1 MTTRLSMPFWMTA
14 DDTLGKRLTRLI
26 LIRLGA
32 VLLLFGAVLAM
43 DQLLQWKGQLV
54 SRLNILVIITLITC
68 GLTCLYTLLLHVWSA
83 HRAQAYLQIAGDI
96 VMITWLVALTGI
108 IESPFTALYLIVIFM
123 ASSLFSRRGTLVMTA
138 FTCACY
144 GLMNYAAYRRWW
156 PFDEGGLASAIPAHA
171 LGSAVGFNFF
181 AFLAV
186 AFLGSQLHERLS
198 RTDEHLAQANRNL
211 NDLRA
216 FSERVIASISSG
228 LVTTDLKHYI
238 ISFNRAA
245 EEITGYKASEVLGQH
260 LSQLIPNISDFLDCS
275 LEALQSG
282 HHLSR
287 LNVECRT
294 GDGRMIEIGISISP
308 LTTTSGEITG
318 FVLPFQ
324 DLTEVLELE
333 REVRR
338 HDRLAA
344 LGRVAAAIAHEIRNP
359 LASMRGA
366 VQVLGSEIALSEE
379 QQQLMSIVLRESD
392 RLDRIIT
399 DFLMYARPRRPEM
412 ERVDLNDLLEET
424 LTLLRFSTEL
434 SSERHQ
440 LIAHPAAEAA
450 LVEADAGQIRQVF
463 WNLSRNA
470 ITAMPDGGTLTI
482 SIARSSAPSD
492 GHAEQIEVTFSDT
505 GIGMNEEQVERVFEP
520 FSSFSSGGTGL
531 GMSIVY
537 QIVNE
542 HQGRISIRS
551 APGQGTAIT
560 LRMAALK
567 QSMAIQAA
575 A

>member
-1 MTTRLSMPFWMTA
+1 MNHRLAMPFWMTA
-14 DDTLGKRLTRLI
+14 DDTLRKRLTRLI

-32 VLLLFGAVLAM
+32 VLLLLGTVFAM
-43 DQLLQWKGQLV
+43 DQLLPSRGQLV
-54 SRLNILVIITLITC
+54 SRLSTIVIITLITC
-68 GLTCLYTLLLHVWSA
+68 GLTCLYTLLLHFWSA
-83 HRAQAYLQIAGDI
+83 HRIQAYIQIAGDI
-96 VMITWLVALTGI
+96 LLITWLVSLTGI
-108 IESPFTALYLIVIFM
+108 IESPFTALYLIVIFI
-123 ASSLFSRRGTLVMTA
+123 ASSLFTRRGTFVMTA
-138 FTCACY
+138 FACVCY
-144 GLMNYAAYRRWW
+144 GLMDYAAYSRWG
-156 PFDEGGLASAIPAHA
+156 PFSVGSVAGSIPAHA

-211 NDLRA
+211 SDLRA

-245 EEITGYKASEVLGQH
+245 EEITGYRAKEVLGQH
-260 LSQLIPNISDFLDCS
+260 LSLLIPNISDLLDCS
-275 LEALQSG
+275 LEVSQSG

-287 LNVECRT
+287 LNVECRHK
-294 GDGRMIEIGISISP
+294 DGRLIEVGMSISP
-308 LTTTSGEITG
+308 LTTTTGEITG

-366 VQVLGSEIALSEE
+366 VQVLGSDIALSEE
-379 QQQLMSIVLRESD
+379 QQLMMNIVLRESD

-412 ERVDLNDLLEET
+412 EPVDLNDLMEET
-424 LTLLRFSTEL
+424 MTLLRFSPEIN
-434 SSERHQ
+434 SESHR
-440 LIAHPAAEAA
+440 LVAIPAAEAA
-450 LVEADAGQIRQVF
+450 LVEADAGQLRQVF

-470 ITAMPDGGTLTI
+470 VTAMPDGGTLTI
-482 SIARSSAPSD
+482 SIARSGGEGQP
-492 GHAEQIEVTFSDT
+492 EQIEITFSDT
-505 GIGMNEEQVERVFEP
+505 GIGMTEEQVERVFEP

-537 QIVNE
+537 QIINE

-560 LRMAALK
+560 VRLAALK
-567 QSMAIQAA
+567 KAVAVPAA